1 MRRTRNEAGNKRG
14 IILLLIGVRGPFAMQ
29 CCGVR
34 QGRKSFAMRSYE
46 KCVCKCPGMCSYGII
61 GLKVPWNE
69 QLRKRGGG
77 RVASRWIQVE
87 HKIET
92 SRRFGVDK
100 TCPLPKAF
108 LQVAKGL
115 LAGCGSGDFV
125 RVNTL
130 HVSRIDG
137 RDHIKVSLAR
147 KHAVV
152 CVGGCRYRRGIQL
165 LVRPARL
172 RATVDV
178 VADSPGRT
186 GIPA

>member
-1 MRRTRNEAGNKRG
+1 MLKMWHEIRELPTAPLVCDAVAFVKAASPSQCAVTKNASVSALECAVTE
-14 IILLLIGVRGPFAMQ
+14 LLDL
-29 CCGVR
+29 
-34 QGRKSFAMRSYE
+34 KSPGMNSYE
-46 KCVCKCPGMCSYGII
+46 KGV
-61 GLKVPWNE
+61 
-69 QLRKRGGG
+69 GGG
-77 RVASRWIQVE
+77 WLHAGFRLST
-87 HKIET
+87 IET

-115 LAGCGSGDFV
+115 LAGYGRGDFV

-147 KHAVV
+147 QHAVV

-186 GIPA
+186 GIRA

>member
-1 MRRTRNEAGNKRG
+1 MWHEIRELPTAPLRCNAVAVRPKPQVLCNAQLRKMRPKA
-14 IILLLIGVRGPFAMQ
+14 
-29 CCGVR
+29 
-34 QGRKSFAMRSYE
+34 
-46 KCVCKCPGMCSYGII
+46 
-61 GLKVPWNE
+61 PWNE
-69 QLRKRGGG
+69 QLQKRGGG
-77 RVASRWIQVE
+77 GWLHAGFRFST
-87 HKIET
+87 IET

-100 TCPLPKAF
+100 TCPPPKAF
-108 LQVAKGL
+108 PQVAKGL
-115 LAGCGSGDFV
+115 LAGYGRGDFV

-147 KHAVV
+147 QHAVV

-178 VADSPGRT
+178 EFLAGKIGR
-186 GIPA
+186 AHV

>member
-1 MRRTRNEAGNKRG
+1 MSNGTVEKQ
-14 IILLLIGVRGPFAMQ
+14 GVVEGGSTLDSGSA
-29 CCGVR
+29 
-34 QGRKSFAMRSYE
+34 
-46 KCVCKCPGMCSYGII
+46 
-61 GLKVPWNE
+61 
-69 QLRKRGGG
+69 QLRQAD
-77 RVASRWIQVE
+77 ASGWTKHV
-87 HKIET
+87 H
-92 SRRFGVDK
+92 SRS
-100 TCPLPKAF
+100 LF

-115 LAGCGSGDFV
+115 LAGYGRGDFV

-147 KHAVV
+147 QHAVV
-152 CVGGCRYRRGIQL
+152 CVGGCRYRRGIPL

>member
-14 IILLLIGVRGPFAMQ
+14 IILLLIGAHGPFAVQ
-29 CCGVR
+29 CSWRMVKAASPLQCAVAKNASVSALESAVAKLLNL
-34 QGRKSFAMRSYE
+34 KSLEMNSCE
-46 KCVCKCPGMCSYGII
+46 K
-61 GLKVPWNE
+61 
-69 QLRKRGGG
+69 GGG
-77 RVASRWIQVE
+77 GGWLHAGFRFST
-87 HKIET
+87 IET

-115 LAGCGSGDFV
+115 LAGYGRGDFV

-147 KHAVV
+147 QHAVV

-172 RATVDV
+172 CATVDV
-178 VADSPGRT
+178 VVDSPGRI

>member
-1 MRRTRNEAGNKRG
+1 
-14 IILLLIGVRGPFAMQ
+14 
-29 CCGVR
+29 
-34 QGRKSFAMRSYE
+34 MRSYE
-46 KCVCKCPGMCSYGII
+46 KCVRKRPGMCSYGII

-77 RVASRWIQVE
+77 LHTGFRFST
-87 HKIET
+87 IET

-100 TCPLPKAF
+100 TCPPPKAF
-108 LQVAKGL
+108 PQVAKGL
-115 LAGCGSGDFV
+115 LAGYGRGDFV

-130 HVSRIDG
+130 DVSRIDG

-147 KHAVV
+147 QHAVV
-152 CVGGCRYRRGIQL
+152 RVSGCRYRRGIQL

-172 RATVDV
+172 CATVDV